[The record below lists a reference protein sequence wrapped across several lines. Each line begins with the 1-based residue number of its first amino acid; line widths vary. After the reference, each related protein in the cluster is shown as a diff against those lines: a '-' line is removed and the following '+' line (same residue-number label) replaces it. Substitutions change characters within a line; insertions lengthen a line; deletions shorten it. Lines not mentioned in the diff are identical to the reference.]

1 MISLQRESV
10 QHDNA
15 EFLKRVP
22 LFNGFGDDEIIAVSR
37 LLRTRRLTK
46 HTILMYEGDPSDAL
60 YIIKEGS
67 VAVTRVS
74 SEGKETILS
83 ILKEGDVLGE
93 MGVLDEAPRSATVTL
108 LRDGLVLVLR
118 REDFLALLA
127 ARPELNRAV
136 ISGLVARLRATNQAT
151 QTRSHLSVKAKV
163 ADLLLMLGE
172 NFGEPADNGTRL
184 TVKLTHQQLAS
195 MVATTRETMSRTLIE
210 FWDAKLIDMTG
221 AYIVIS
227 DPISLAAM
235 RT

>member
-1 MISLQRESV
+1 MLKDSALQ
-10 QHDNA
+10 DNI

-22 LFNGFGDDEIIAVSR
+22 LFAGFGNDELKAVSR
-37 LLRTRRLTK
+37 LLRPRRLTK
-46 HTILMYEGDPSDAL
+46 RSILIYEGDTSDAL

-67 VAVTRVS
+67 VAVTRAS

-108 LRDGLVLVLR
+108 LRDGEVLVLP

-127 ARPELNRAV
+127 TRPELNRAV
-136 ISGLVARLRATNQAT
+136 ISALVARLRATNQAT
-151 QTRSHLSVKAKV
+151 QARSHLNVKAKV
-163 ADLLLMLGE
+163 AELLLMLGDS
-172 NFGEPADNGTRL
+172 FGEPAENGTRL
-184 TVKLTHQQLAS
+184 NIKLTHQQLAN
-195 MVATTRETMSRTLIE
+195 MVGTTRETMNRMLTE
-210 FWDAKLIDMTG
+210 FWDAKLIDMSG

-235 RT
+235 RA